1 MNLKDLILKA
11 NHNFGAIWHFNVS
24 EFSMIKAIFKA
35 AYDIKKPVIIGVSEG
50 ERKFFGTYQIKN
62 IIDGFRK
69 EYDFPIF
76 LNADHCHS
84 FESAKEAI
92 DTGFDSIIFDGSKL
106 DLAQNILETKK
117 VVEYAKSKNPNIL
130 IEGELG
136 FIGDHSGILSNLPDG
151 VILDSKYFTKPEE
164 ALEFINKTGVDLF
177 SPFVGNIHGIVLN
190 NNQILNSSIDIGL
203 IKEIKKITNHP
214 LVLHGGSGIDSNYF
228 IQAVKSG
235 INIIH
240 ISTEL
245 RLGWLNGL
253 KNFLQNNYSEITPY
267 KILSYSYDEVYKIV
281 QKYLN
286 LI

>member
-11 NHNFGAIWHFNVS
+11 NRDFEVIWHFNVS
-24 EFSMIKAIFKA
+24 DFAMIKAIFQA
-35 AYDIKKPVIIGVSEG
+35 AYEVKKPVIIGVSEG

-69 EYDFPIF
+69 EYNFPIF

-92 DTGFDSIIFDGSKL
+92 DIGFDSIIFDGSKL

-117 VVEYAKSKNPNIL
+117 VVEYAKNKNPDIL
-130 IEGELG
+130 VEGELG
-136 FIGDHSGILSNLPDG
+136 FIGDHSSVLYDLPAG

-177 SPFVGNIHGIVLN
+177 SPFVGNIHGIILN
-190 NNQILNSSIDIGL
+190 NNQILNSSIDINL

-214 LVLHGGSGIDSNYF
+214 LVLHGGSGINNDYF
-228 IQAVKSG
+228 VQAVKSG

-245 RLGWLNGL
+245 RIAWLNGL
-253 KNFLQNNYSEITPY
+253 KKFLQNNNSEITPY
-267 KILSYSYDEVYKIV
+267 KILSYSYDEVYKIA
-281 QKYLN
+281 QKYFN